1 MANPI
6 EPTVLD
12 AWPLT
17 SEAKLYRFDVTD
29 SDDNI
34 PSLPVGGYKIVLRSS
49 STDGCVIRFDA
60 AASAPADKASL
71 TGAAVLLPGVYVPLY
86 IRETTTLHAL
96 MIASSATGTLWIEK
110 VR

>member
-1 MANPI
+1 MSTPI

-17 SEAKLYRFDVTD
+17 ASTKVYRFDVTD
-29 SDDNI
+29 ADDNI

-49 STDGCVIRFDA
+49 STSGCVIRLGS
-60 AASAPADKASL
+60 AASHPSNKGSL
-71 TGAAVLLPGVYVPLY
+71 AGAAVLLPGVYLPIQL
-86 IRETTTLHAL
+86 REVTTLHAL
-96 MIASSATGTLWIEK
+96 MIASSATGTLYIHE